1 MNNYGKGNQKVA
13 EKHYLIELTTEIG
26 VVVDDKEVSAT
37 KSMYQVVMDKV
48 QLSLDNQDLNDKD
61 YQIKV
66 LGEGK

>member
-1 MNNYGKGNQKVA
+1 MAQ
-13 EKHYLIELTTEIG
+13 KHYLIELTTEIG

-48 QLSLDNQDLNDKD
+48 QLSLDNQDLNYKD

-66 LGEGK
+66 LGERR

>member
-1 MNNYGKGNQKVA
+1 
-13 EKHYLIELTTEIG
+13 
-26 VVVDDKEVSAT
+26 
-37 KSMYQVVMDKV
+37 V

>member
-1 MNNYGKGNQKVA
+1 MAQ
-13 EKHYLIELTTEIG
+13 KHYLIELTTEIG

-37 KSMYQVVMDKV
+37 KSMYQVVIDKV
-48 QLSLDNQDLNDKD
+48 QLSLDNQNLNEKD

>member
-1 MNNYGKGNQKVA
+1 MA

-48 QLSLDNQDLNDKD
+48 QLSLDNQNLNDKD

-66 LGEGK
+66 LGESK

>member
-1 MNNYGKGNQKVA
+1 MAQ
-13 EKHYLIELTTEIG
+13 KHYLIELTTEIG

-48 QLSLDNQDLNDKD
+48 QLSIDNQNLNEKD

-66 LGEGK
+66 LGESK

>member
-1 MNNYGKGNQKVA
+1 
-13 EKHYLIELTTEIG
+13 
-26 VVVDDKEVSAT
+26 
-37 KSMYQVVMDKV
+37 MYQVVMDKV

>member
-1 MNNYGKGNQKVA
+1 MA

-26 VVVDDKEVSAT
+26 VIVDDKEVSAT

-48 QLSLDNQDLNDKD
+48 QLSLDNQNLNEKD

>member
-1 MNNYGKGNQKVA
+1 MAQ
-13 EKHYLIELTTEIG
+13 KHYLIELTTEIG
-26 VVVDDKEVSAT
+26 VVVNDKDVSAT

>member
-1 MNNYGKGNQKVA
+1 MAQ
-13 EKHYLIELTTEIG
+13 KHYLIELTTEIG

-48 QLSLDNQDLNDKD
+48 QLSLDYQNLNDKD

-66 LGEGK
+66 LGESK

>member
-1 MNNYGKGNQKVA
+1 MAQ
-13 EKHYLIELTTEIG
+13 KHYLIELTTEIG
-26 VVVDDKEVSAT
+26 VVVNDKEVSAT

-66 LGEGK
+66 LGESK

>member
-1 MNNYGKGNQKVA
+1 VA

-48 QLSLDNQDLNDKD
+48 QLSLDNQNLNEKD

>member
-1 MNNYGKGNQKVA
+1 MAQ
-13 EKHYLIELTTEIG
+13 KHYLIELTTEIG
-26 VVVDDKEVSAT
+26 VVVDDKDVSAT
-37 KSMYQVVMDKV
+37 KSMYQVVMDRV

>member
-1 MNNYGKGNQKVA
+1 MAQ
-13 EKHYLIELTTEIG
+13 KHYLIELTTEIG
-26 VVVDDKEVSAT
+26 VVVDDKDVSET

>member
-1 MNNYGKGNQKVA
+1 MAQ
-13 EKHYLIELTTEIG
+13 KHYLIELTTEIG

-37 KSMYQVVMDKV
+37 KTMYQVVMDKV

>member
-1 MNNYGKGNQKVA
+1 MA

-37 KSMYQVVMDKV
+37 KSMYQIVMDKV
-48 QLSLDNQDLNDKD
+48 QLSLDNQNLNDKD

-66 LGEGK
+66 LGESR

>member
-1 MNNYGKGNQKVA
+1 MAQ
-13 EKHYLIELTTEIG
+13 KHYLIELTTEIG
-26 VVVDDKEVSAT
+26 VVVDDKDVSTT

-48 QLSLDNQDLNDKD
+48 QLSLDNQDLNNKD

>member
-1 MNNYGKGNQKVA
+1 MAQ
-13 EKHYLIELTTEIG
+13 KHYLIELTTEIG

-48 QLSLDNQDLNDKD
+48 QLSIDNQNLNDKD

>member
-1 MNNYGKGNQKVA
+1 MA

-48 QLSLDNQDLNDKD
+48 QLSLDNQNLNEKD

>member
-1 MNNYGKGNQKVA
+1 MAQ
-13 EKHYLIELTTEIG
+13 KHYLIELTTEIG
-26 VVVDDKEVSAT
+26 VVVDDKDVSAT

-48 QLSLDNQDLNDKD
+48 QLSIDNQNLNDKD